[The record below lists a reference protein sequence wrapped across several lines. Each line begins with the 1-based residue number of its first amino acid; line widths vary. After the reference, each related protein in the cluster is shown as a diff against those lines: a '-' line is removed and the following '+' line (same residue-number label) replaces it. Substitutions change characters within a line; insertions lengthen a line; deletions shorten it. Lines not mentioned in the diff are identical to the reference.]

1 MEWLCDIMGLMLH
14 DCILMTIFHVIV
26 VWKDH
31 VDYILWVRCDLKFEK
46 PCNTNKTNNC
56 ALLSPSQSLSLL
68 VNCNTRNHPPPLTHA
83 LSHTHSHAR
92 SPNLNFTAAQLLLA
106 KIFMLETF
114 QKSGLVL
121 IRSNFKILT
130 KINFRTTEKQFS
142 RRHFD
147 AFGIYFCP
155 MLRIPH

>member
-1 MEWLCDIMGLMLH
+1 MLITF
-14 DCILMTIFHVIV
+14 CV
-26 VWKDH
+26 
-31 VDYILWVRCDLKFEK
+31 CCELKFEK
-46 PCNTNKTNNC
+46 PCNTNKTNNS
-56 ALLSPSQSLSLL
+56 ALLSPSQSLYLL
-68 VNCNTRNHPPPLTHA
+68 SWSTVTHATTHPRSHTGTFTHA

-155 MLRIPH
+155 LLRIPH